1 MKLSRYIFTWLFI
14 SPCSHV
20 GVGAERLA
28 MCIQGPVGR
37 IIPSALQSLR
47 VNVLDV
53 LKPDLFVVSRYND
66 QLVGQNS
73 EAKKQSS
80 IRDTF
85 ESILGAFADA
95 DIAPDNTT
103 LVDTILD
110 IVPNPDFW
118 YNYPGNTIFAY
129 DWSKYP
135 KDFSHEVEPD
145 RHNKSVMVKKRRRN
159 SPMQLLMKKSCYD
172 VVTRY
177 ERQHGIQYSRIIVS
191 RFDLYFLVPHPHLHL
206 FPRNIVFIPEGQD
219 FGGLNDR
226 YAIIPREFA
235 ENYLLIWNELIS
247 GRLQRIYENS
257 EMLAAAENT
266 LLLTL
271 RAARVPV
278 GRFLPIAALKCC
290 DPGPQCHSGNDTFKL
305 YECDENGFRT
315 SSASELAVA
324 RATAAL
330 LLQGWNW
337 ATLNT
342 SSVGSRLLARGCF
355 PDHDHHLSNDP
366 GGIFTKASCC
376 DERGGTLLGG
386 RAICWRSN
394 VHSFHRCCNDA
405 VDISVGLHPPRY
417 IHREFLQH
425 ELFQSRLKTLGLT
438 FSVYPGVHDSD
449 FMAYCCTYIHRI
461 SNVSLWPRVDEHV
474 TSMPHNVSSMPAL
487 CKLFMQFYDY
497 C

>member
-53 LKPDLFVVSRYND
+53 LKPDLFVVSRYKYD
-66 QLVGQNS
+66 QLDDEMS
-73 EAKKQSS
+73 EFRKQAS
-80 IRDTF
+80 IRDAF
-85 ESILGAFADA
+85 ESILGAVADA

-103 LVDTILD
+103 LVDNILD

-118 YNYPGNTIFAY
+118 CSYPGNMIFAY
-129 DWSKYP
+129 DWRKYP
-135 KDFSHEVEPD
+135 YDFSHEVEPD

-191 RFDLYFLVPHPHLHL
+191 RFDLFFLVPHPHLHL

-290 DPGPQCHSGNDTFKL
+290 DPGPQCHSGNDTFKS

-337 ATLNT
+337 AAMNT
-342 SSVGSRLLARGCF
+342 ARVGSRLLGRGCF
-355 PDHDHHLSNDP
+355 LQSGDLS
-366 GGIFTKASCC
+366 GFHTQESCC

-386 RAICWRSN
+386 RAVCWESGRHN
-394 VHSFHRCCNDA
+394 FYRCCNDA
-405 VDISVGLHPPRY
+405 MSISVGLDPPQY
-417 IHREFLQH
+417 IHTEFLQT
-425 ELFQSRLKTLGLT
+425 EFLQSRYLAHA
-438 FSVYPGVHDSD
+438 GVQDDD
-449 FMAYCCTYIHRI
+449 FVSYCCTYIHSI
-461 SNVSLWPRVDEHV
+461 SNVSLWPGFHQRAAS
-474 TSMPHNVSSMPAL
+474 TPAL
-487 CKLFMQFYDY
+487 CKLFNQFYNY
-497 C
+497 CGTA